1 MISAKE
7 GEEGSASP
15 VPNDNNEENADESKG
30 ENNNKQALIE
40 SSGNN
45 EPMTTS
51 AKKIKLPP
59 PKSLEEIEREV
70 AENTRK
76 FDERVIGEEDV
87 VKPVKKAKKAG
98 EDKDEKKE
106 TDEKE
111 VEGKKGVNDPKKE
124 EIIKKLK
131 SKTQQ
136 KYVIEP
142 ATAMRILRFFL
153 IICVASL
160 VGFRIVQRNQG
171 EAMKRFQQMEGSW
184 VRILCILVF
193 MIYVYCCYLFYLN
206 RKLMNSTWITN
217 SRVSTLLWVPVVRRV
232 LELGCNSSNRK

>member
-15 VPNDNNEENADESKG
+15 VPTDNNEENADESKG

-40 SSGNN
+40 SSNNN

-51 AKKIKLPP
+51 SKKIKLPP

-111 VEGKKGVNDPKKE
+111 GETSKVVNESKKE
-124 EIIKKLK
+124 EMIKKLK

-153 IICVASL
+153 ILCIASF
-160 VGFRIVQRNQG
+160 VGFRIVQRNQV

-184 VRILCILVF
+184 VIICICL
-193 MIYVYCCYLFYLN
+193 
-206 RKLMNSTWITN
+206 
-217 SRVSTLLWVPVVRRV
+217 
-232 LELGCNSSNRK
+232 